1 MVLRVLSK
9 RDRTPKHAAR
19 GAWDQHEVCA
29 QIPCRNE
36 KESDFMLM
44 PNELHAEAV
53 SGPELYRPLF
63 PARGFPHRFV
73 IWRGG
78 PRREDVSCAG
88 GMGEKWCSNQISHT
102 YLLARRSARQLKHY
116 QTTSSLS

>member
-1 MVLRVLSK
+1 MPREVMPCFQVLDEKMHALMGKLAAYISEIGCMPGILS
-9 RDRTPKHAAR
+9 
-19 GAWDQHEVCA
+19 
-29 QIPCRNE
+29 
-36 KESDFMLM
+36 
-44 PNELHAEAV
+44 
-53 SGPELYRPLF
+53 ELYRPLF
-63 PARGFPHRFV
+63 SARGFPHRFV